1 MYKSEKMSEDKDIE
15 IIKQRKRDALNIP
28 LNREV
33 QHRVTT
39 YLEYVTL
46 IHNALPEL
54 NIDEID
60 TSLEF
65 LNHRFNAPIIID
77 SMTGGTDEAMIING
91 RLAEVA
97 EIFKIGMGVGSQ
109 RAGLFSK
116 DLASSYA
123 VARDKAP
130 NAFLIA
136 NIGAAQLSKGLTIDD
151 IKNIISM
158 IKANALA
165 IHLNPLQELIQ
176 PEGEPVFKG
185 VYDKIKE
192 LVRSVN
198 IPIIVKEVGSG
209 ISKEVAIRLEMIGV
223 KAINIAGAGGTS
235 WAGVEKHRAESAEM
249 SYKAHLGELFWDWGI
264 PTAVS
269 LLEVRN
275 AINIPIIASGGLR
288 NGLDIAKCIA
298 LNASITAFAYP
309 FLITAFD
316 SLDSVKRLTEMLI
329 NELKSTMF
337 LVGAPNISI
346 LKNTRYVI
354 RGALAEWLS

>member
-1 MYKSEKMSEDKDIE
+1 MHSSEKMSDNKDVE
-15 IIKQRKRDALNIP
+15 IIKQRKRDALEIP
-28 LNREV
+28 LNKDI

-39 YLEYVTL
+39 HLEYVTL
-46 IHNALPEL
+46 IHNALPEI

-60 TSLEF
+60 TSVEF
-65 LNHRFNAPIIID
+65 LDHKFSTPIIID
-77 SMTGGTDEAMIING
+77 SMTGGTDEAAIINE

-97 EIFKIGMGVGSQ
+97 ETFNIGMGVGSQ

-123 VARDKAP
+123 IAREKAP

-136 NIGAAQLSKGLTIDD
+136 NIGAAQLSKGITIDD
-151 IKNIISM
+151 IKSIISM

-176 PEGEPVFKG
+176 PEGEPMFKG

-192 LVRSVN
+192 IVRSINV
-198 IPIIVKEVGSG
+198 PVIIKEVGSG
-209 ISKEVAIRLEMIGV
+209 ISREVAIRLELIGV

-235 WAGVEKHRAESAEM
+235 WAGVEKYRAESAEM
-249 SYKAHLGELFWDWGI
+249 SYKAHLGDLFWNWGI

-269 LLEVRN
+269 LLDVRD
-275 AINIPIIASGGLR
+275 AVKIPIIASGGLR

-298 LNASITAFAYP
+298 LGASMTAFAYP
-309 FLITAFD
+309 FLIAASN
-316 SLDSVKRLTEMLI
+316 SLESVKVLAEMLI

-337 LVGAPNISI
+337 LVGANNISI

-354 RGALAEWLS
+354 RGALAEWFK